1 MKKRKTKKRIPKI
14 ERKETEE
21 EKMVKYIMRKINNKN
36 DEDKWKYLYRLGR
49 LLNIE
54 KAKLIQNGVDI
65 SRIIIK

>member
-1 MKKRKTKKRIPKI
+1 MKKRKTKKRISKI

-21 EKMVKYIMRKINNKN
+21 EKMVKYIMRKINNKS

>member
-21 EKMVKYIMRKINNKN
+21 EKMVKYIMRKINNKS

-65 SRIIIK
+65 SKIKV